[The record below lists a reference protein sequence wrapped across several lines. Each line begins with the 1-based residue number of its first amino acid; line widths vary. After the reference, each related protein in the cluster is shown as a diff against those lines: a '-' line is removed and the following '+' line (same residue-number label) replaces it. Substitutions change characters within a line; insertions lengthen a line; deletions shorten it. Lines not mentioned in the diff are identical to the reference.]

1 VRCGWC
7 SALRC
12 TAARFDAGP
21 SVCAVTPFDSDVD
34 ANKALLLIKLKGQP
48 LRHIDL
54 LMVPRSEWAFWV
66 LGWVGSTQLRR
77 MLSQHAKDV
86 LRTADLPKGKPL
98 RLNHKELKDDLE
110 PRDAK
115 YLGSRVT
122 KLGVKAAL
130 VPHELIQRD
139 YVGKRMYPDTEAEVW
154 SMLEL
159 PWRPF
164 TDRNA

>member
-1 VRCGWC
+1 VRCVWS

-21 SVCAVTPFDSDVD
+21 SVCAVTPFDSDFD

-86 LRTADLPKGKPL
+86 LHTTDEEKRPL
-98 RLNHKELKDDLE
+98 RLNHKELKDDKK
-110 PRDAK
+110 PRDAN

-122 KLGVKAAL
+122 KLGLKAAL
-130 VPHELIQRD
+130 VPHALIQRD
-139 YVGKRMYPDTEAEVW
+139 YVGKRMYPECEAEVW